1 MSLTDSSTDRPFDWN
16 YSQSIYGYNHVS
28 VIKKISKILSH
39 EVGNVITM
47 VVDNFRSTEIN
58 FWSIPTHEGSIPVSD
73 TVLVHFE
80 GSQVESGVKKSVWVN
95 SLVTRDHA
103 RTIISELSQGSL
115 GTKIALK
122 TALEGVI
129 TTRNGRVA
137 SVVSRRC
144 TQSPIWPPGA
154 KYWQRNR

>member
-1 MSLTDSSTDRPFDWN
+1 MNGFDRQFDW
-16 YSQSIYGYNHVS
+16 QTVWVKFITLGLQHNHVTGR
-28 VIKKISKILSH
+28 KKILKIQSQ

-47 VVDNFRSTEIN
+47 VVDTFWSTEII
-58 FWSIPTHEGSIPVSD
+58 FWRITTNEGLIPVSD
-73 TVLVHFE
+73 TVLAHLQ
-80 GSQVESGVKKSVWVN
+80 GSQVASGVKKPVWVN

-129 TTRNGRVA
+129 RTRNVRIA
-137 SVVSRRC
+137 SAVSRR
-144 TQSPIWPPGA
+144 WF
-154 KYWQRNR
+154 